1 MPNKQEI
8 FSMTQ
13 NFQARCLN
21 LQRKAFM
28 DYQERD
34 ISPELRDRAVK
45 MLKDVNVGDYAA
57 AAKEADTI
65 VYLFKMLMIQS
76 YITPPTFESL
86 AGDGVALSVILKDI
100 AEDGGEE

>member
-1 MPNKQEI
+1 
-8 FSMTQ
+8 MTQ

>member
-1 MPNKQEI
+1 MPNEKEI

-28 DYQERD
+28 DYQERE
-34 ISPELRDRAVK
+34 ISPEVRTRAVR
-45 MLKDVNVGDYAA
+45 MLKDVTAGDYAA
-57 AAKEADTI
+57 AASEADNI
-65 VYLFKMLMIQS
+65 VYLFKMLMIQN
-76 YITPPTFESL
+76 YITPQTFESI

-100 AEDGGEE
+100 VENGEEE

>member
-1 MPNKQEI
+1 
-8 FSMTQ
+8 MTQ

-100 AEDGGEE
+100 AENGGEE

>member
-100 AEDGGEE
+100 AENGGEE

>member
-1 MPNKQEI
+1 MPNKQEF

-100 AEDGGEE
+100 AENGGEE

>member
-1 MPNKQEI
+1 MPNKDEI
-8 FSMTQ
+8 FSMAQ
-13 NFQARCLN
+13 NFQARTLN
-21 LQRKAFM
+21 MQRKAFM

-100 AEDGGEE
+100 AENGGEE

>member
-8 FSMTQ
+8 FSMAQ
-13 NFQARCLN
+13 SFQARCLN

-100 AEDGGEE
+100 AENGGEK

>member
-1 MPNKQEI
+1 MPNEKEI
-8 FSMTQ
+8 FSMAQ

-34 ISPELRDRAVK
+34 ISPEVRTRAVK
-45 MLKDVNVGDYAA
+45 MLKDVTAGDYAA
-57 AAKEADTI
+57 AASEADNI
-65 VYLFKMLMIQS
+65 VYLFKMLMIQN
-76 YITPPTFESL
+76 YITPQTFESI

-100 AEDGGEE
+100 AENGEEE

>member
-1 MPNKQEI
+1 MAR
-8 FSMTQ
+8 

-100 AEDGGEE
+100 AENGGEE

>member
-45 MLKDVNVGDYAA
+45 MLKDVNAGDYAA

-100 AEDGGEE
+100 AENGGEE

>member
-8 FSMTQ
+8 FSMAQ

-45 MLKDVNVGDYAA
+45 MLKDVNVGDYTA

-100 AEDGGEE
+100 AENGGEE

>member
-1 MPNKQEI
+1 MSNKNEI
-8 FSMTQ
+8 FGMAQ

-21 LQRKAFM
+21 MQRKAFM

-45 MLKDVNVGDYAA
+45 MLKDVSAGEYAA

-65 VYLFKMLMIQS
+65 VYLFKMLMIQN
-76 YITPPTFESL
+76 YITPQTFESL

-100 AEDGGEE
+100 TESGIEE

>member
-1 MPNKQEI
+1 MPNKNEI

-100 AEDGGEE
+100 AENGGEE

>member
-1 MPNKQEI
+1 MPNKDEI
-8 FSMTQ
+8 FSMAQ
-13 NFQARCLN
+13 NFQARTLN
-21 LQRKAFM
+21 MQRKAFM

-45 MLKDVNVGDYAA
+45 MLKDINAGDYSA
-57 AAKEADTI
+57 AAKEAETI

-100 AEDGGEE
+100 AENGGEE